1 MAPAAILRFSF
12 DVSWLLK
19 VRLFSRDDDN
29 DDDDDVVFIVEAAAA
44 GSPSRPCWCH
54 MCVFSV
60 EQTLQQI

>member
-12 DVSWLLK
+12 DVSWLLQ
-19 VRLFSRDDDN
+19 VRLFSRDGGA
-29 DDDDDVVFIVEAAAA
+29 DDDVVFIAEAAAA
-44 GSPSRPCWCH
+44 GSPSRPRWCH